1 MSITVTTG
9 LWRPLQVPTFRHL
22 LMANVVSDIGAFMQS
37 VGAAWLMLSFGAG
50 PMYVALIQT
59 ASSLPFFLFALPA
72 GSIGDIVD
80 RRKLILFTEAWMI
93 VTAVVLAVL
102 TIVGAMSPWL
112 LLILTFAISA
122 GDAFEAPSWRAILPE
137 LVSKDDLA
145 TASALGGI
153 EFNLARAVGP
163 ALAGALIAVASVG
176 TAFAVNAISFVGV
189 VLVIARWKRPSRK
202 RAAPVETIRGA
213 TVAAL
218 RYVRYSPAICRVALR
233 AGVVM
238 FFASAILAL
247 LPSIAHRASGS
258 PLGFGFLLGC
268 FGAGAIAGAL
278 LLQPAHS
285 RWSTEAVAS
294 VSVIILGATIVATA
308 VLRGL
313 SPLGA
318 LMVVGGSAWIIFIA
332 LLSALVQNLAPD
344 WVRARVLAI
353 YMLVFQG
360 GMAAGSALWGI
371 IGDRWGIEVAL
382 VCAGVGAFAATALGF
397 VWKLPDAPADVS
409 PWNHWPMPAIVDGDK
424 PDLQDGPVL
433 ITVEYIVDPEKAAE
447 FLNAMRKYERVRRR
461 DGASR
466 WGIFHD
472 AEAGDRY
479 VETFLVH
486 SWAEHLRQHARQ
498 TLGDRKLEKQVHSY
512 ARREPKVQH
521 LIYARRRPAYKP
533 GSQKRSER

>member
-1 MSITVTTG
+1 MAVSTS
-9 LWRPLQVPTFRHL
+9 LWRPLEVPTFRHL
-22 LMANVVSDIGAFMQS
+22 LMANILSDIGAFMQS

-93 VTAVVLAVL
+93 GTAVVLAIL
-102 TIVGAMSPWL
+102 TVVGLMSPWL
-112 LLILTFAISA
+112 LLVLTFAISA

-137 LVSKDDLA
+137 LVNKEDLA
-145 TASALGGI
+145 SASALDGI

-163 ALAGALIAVASVG
+163 ALAGALIAVAGVG
-176 TAFAVNAISFVGV
+176 TAFTVNAISFVGV
-189 VLVIARWKRPSRK
+189 VLVIARWKRPPHK
-202 RAAPVETIRGA
+202 RVVPVETIRGA

-218 RYVRYSPAICRVALR
+218 RYVRYSPTIRRVAFR
-233 AGVVM
+233 AGIVM
-238 FFASAILAL
+238 FFAIAILAL
-247 LPSIAHRASGS
+247 LPSVAQRASAS
-258 PLGFGFLLGC
+258 PLGFGFLFAC
-268 FGAGAIAGAL
+268 FGAGAIVGAL
-278 LLQPAHS
+278 LLQPARS
-285 RWSTEAVAS
+285 RWSTESVTS
-294 VSVIILGATIVATA
+294 VSVILLGATMVATA
-308 VLRGL
+308 GL
-313 SPLGA
+313 HELIPLGA
-318 LMVVGGSAWIIFIA
+318 LILVGGGAWIIFIA

-344 WVRARVLAI
+344 WVQARVLAI

-371 IGDRWGIEVAL
+371 IGDQWGIDIAL
-382 VCAGVGAFAATALGF
+382 ASAGVGAFVAMALGF

-409 PWNHWPMPAIVDGDK
+409 PWNHWPMPTIIAVNN
-424 PDLQDGPVL
+424 PDLRDGPVL
-433 ITVEYIVDPEKAAE
+433 ITVEYIVDPAQAAE
-447 FLNAMRKYERVRRR
+447 FLNAVRKYERVRRR

-472 AEAGDRY
+472 VEAGDRY

-498 TLGDRKLEKQVHSY
+498 TLADRKLEKQVQSF
-512 ARREPKVQH
+512 AQREPKVQH
-521 LIYARRRPAYKP
+521 LIYARPRRARQAASPKQP
-533 GSQKRSER
+533 ER